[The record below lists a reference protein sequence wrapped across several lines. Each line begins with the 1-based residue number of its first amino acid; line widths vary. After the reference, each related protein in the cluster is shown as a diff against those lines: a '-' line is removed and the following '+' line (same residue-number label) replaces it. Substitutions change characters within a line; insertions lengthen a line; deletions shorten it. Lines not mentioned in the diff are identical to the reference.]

1 MSRLFFDSFQ
11 FYNTSDRIMIIAT
24 PLNLFG
30 SISFCSLCNA
40 RSQSRAFYA
49 GKDASA
55 SISEIK
61 DGIYIYR
68 ISGLVPEYD
77 ITFNEFLNGD
87 DIYIYI
93 PSSNRVSFSVI
104 LIAKG

>member
-1 MSRLFFDSFQ
+1 
-11 FYNTSDRIMIIAT
+11 MIIAT

-61 DGIYIYR
+61 DGIYIYIYR

-77 ITFNEFLNGD
+77 ITFNELLNGD

-93 PSSNRVSFSVI
+93 YIYISQAVIGSVF
-104 LIAKG
+104 L